1 MQTIPPD
8 TEKQIY
14 RLMVRTRLLE
24 ERLSNLY
31 RQGKLS
37 GGLYRSLGQEGCAV
51 ASAMALAEGDLLSPL
66 IRNLGSVLAR
76 GVPPRDIFAQYLGRV
91 TSPSHGKEGVLHF
104 SRPELGIYAPTTM
117 LGTMIPVLAGMVL
130 GDRMRGLKTVGM
142 TYIGDGGS
150 SIGAFHEGVNFA
162 AVQKLPLVLVLEHNG
177 WAYSTP
183 GEKQCLAKR
192 MADKAP
198 GYGIPGITVDG
209 NDVAEVFCAVREA
222 VDLARSGGGPT
233 LVECRTYRMKGHAE
247 HDAQAYVDRSEL
259 ETWREKDPILRLERS
274 FDTRG
279 TFPRADRE
287 RVVLEEEAL
296 LDAELAVVEA
306 APPPSAD
313 SAFRGVFLDEGIGER
328 TRHGTFT
335 GGLP

>member
-1 MQTIPPD
+1 MHTIPPD
-8 TEKQIY
+8 TEQEIY

-51 ASAMALAEGDLLSPL
+51 ASAMALGEGDLLSPL

-76 GVPPRDIFAQYLGRV
+76 GVPPRDVFAQYLARA

-104 SRPELGIYAPTTM
+104 SIPELGIYAPTTM
-117 LGTMIPVLAGMVL
+117 LGTMIPVLSGMVL
-130 GDRMRGLKTVGM
+130 GDRMRGLRTVGM

-150 SIGAFHEGVNFA
+150 STGAFHEGINFA

-183 GEKQCLAKR
+183 GEKQCLARR
-192 MADKAP
+192 MADKAA
-198 GYGIPGITVDG
+198 GYGMPGVTVDG
-209 NDVAEVFCAVREA
+209 NDVADVYSAARAA
-222 VDLARSGGGPT
+222 VDRARSGAGPT
-233 LVECRTYRMKGHAE
+233 LLECRTYRMKGHAE
-247 HDAQAYVDRSEL
+247 HDSQSYVDRSEL

-274 FDTRG
+274 FDARG
-279 TFPRADRE
+279 AFPAGDRE
-287 RVVLEEEAL
+287 RVVSEEGQL
-296 LDAELAVVEA
+296 LDSELSAALA
-306 APPPSAD
+306 APPPAAD
-313 SAFRGVFLDEGIGER
+313 SAFRGVFLDESIGER
-328 TRHGTFT
+328 SRRGTFT

>member
-1 MQTIPPD
+1 
-8 TEKQIY
+8 
-14 RLMVRTRLLE
+14 
-24 ERLSNLY
+24 
-31 RQGKLS
+31 
-37 GGLYRSLGQEGCAV
+37 
-51 ASAMALAEGDLLSPL
+51 MALGDGDLLSPL

-76 GVPPRDIFAQYLGRV
+76 GVPPRDVFAQYLGRA

-104 SRPELGIYAPTTM
+104 SSPELGIYAPTTM

-130 GDRMRGLKTVGM
+130 GDRMRGLATVGM

-150 SIGAFHEGVNFA
+150 STGAFHEGINFA
-162 AVQKLPLVLVLEHNG
+162 AVQRLPLVLVLEHNG

-183 GEKQCLAKR
+183 GEKQCRAAR

-198 GYGIPGITVDG
+198 GYGLPGVTVDG
-209 NDVAEVFCAVREA
+209 NDVAEVYFAVRQA
-222 VDLARSGGGPT
+222 VDRARNGGGPT

-274 FDTRG
+274 FDARG
-279 TFPRADRE
+279 IVPLPDRE
-287 RVVLEEEAL
+287 QVAREEGAL
-296 LDAELAVVEA
+296 LDADLSAAEA
-306 APPPSAD
+306 APLPSPET
-313 SAFRGVFLDEGIGER
+313 AFRGVFLDETIGER
-328 TRHGTFT
+328 ARRGTFT